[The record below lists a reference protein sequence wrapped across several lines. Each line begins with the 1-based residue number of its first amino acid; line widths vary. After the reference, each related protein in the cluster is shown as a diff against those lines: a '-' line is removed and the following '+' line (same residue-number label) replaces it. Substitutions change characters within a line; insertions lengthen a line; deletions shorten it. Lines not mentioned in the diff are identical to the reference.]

1 MAMTTDTPTP
11 VEARLRPT
19 VAMQPGSE
27 LDIRYDGSTPPTD
40 LFLGLTAIGWQHA
53 VACPPPARA
62 IDWATPDAERGTR
75 HTVLPFAAVTTAT
88 LDGSERFREVAL
100 EQTRH
105 LLTRHGLLDGLP
117 ASPAIGAAP
126 TPTDEPTCT
135 VAITVDAASADRLRT
150 LAERHGRILGD
161 EGDVHVLEM
170 RFRSASTKRTE
181 LLVRRVTLELP
192 ASHRTALLASLV
204 GLPVRAITDDPGA
217 ITPPEEPRRRRW

>member
-1 MAMTTDTPTP
+1 MTTDTPTP

-53 VACPPPARA
+53 VASPPPAKA
-62 IDWATPDAERGTR
+62 IDWSTPDQERGTR

-100 EQTRH
+100 EQTRQ
-105 LLTRHGLLDGLP
+105 LLTRHGLLDGPP
-117 ASPAIGAAP
+117 ASPTTGAGP
-126 TPTDEPTCT
+126 TATDEPTCT
-135 VAITVDAASADRLRT
+135 VAITVDAASADRLRM

-161 EGDVHVLEM
+161 EGDVHVQDI
-170 RFRSASTKRTE
+170 RFRGSSTTPAE
-181 LLVRRVTLELP
+181 VLVRRVTVEVPTSQRSDLV
-192 ASHRTALLASLV
+192 ASLV
-204 GLPVRAITDDPGA
+204 GLPVRGIKDHPGA
-217 ITPPEEPRRRRW
+217 LTPPEAPRRRRW